1 MTDKRPHIKP
11 EELAGL
17 IRQYLAGE
25 LDDKAMHALER
36 QALDD
41 PFLADALEGYALH
54 TPEQTAHQE
63 DLETRLSERIA
74 SRGRIRP
81 MFYRIAAAAAILL
94 LMFSAGWFL
103 WEQQRRTPI
112 AGVNTSNSA
121 KEPASV
127 FSEHGDTAPSPAN
140 ADHPAQKITP
150 PTPAKPV
157 TAEKQAAKQEPAT
170 EAADKT
176 IPYAKNEAADKTVP
190 SVSRRVPDVDSSV
203 PATGMAIQAERAE
216 QQRNFAVPPAAN
228 KEKQIMIRGQNNYS
242 LGKPD
247 SQKNALNEVVVIGYG
262 IQKKRNVTGAVTVV
276 KESAISDSGTQAL
289 LQGKVAGVDVSSD
302 DTDIN
307 AYRAPAPLTGE
318 TAFQNYLKTKTVNPD
333 NIYNGTVR
341 VSFTVMPD
349 GSLQDFKIIR
359 HLNDACD
366 AEAIRVIKEGP
377 AWIPASDGKPAKVK
391 VRVKFNVQKDK

>member
-25 LDDKAMHALER
+25 LDDKAMHDLER

-54 TPEQTAHQE
+54 PPEQTAHQE
-63 DLETRLSERIA
+63 DLASRLSERIA

-103 WEQQRRTPI
+103 WEQQRKAPI

-121 KEPASV
+121 KEAAPV

-140 ADHPAQKITP
+140 ADHRAQKIIP

-157 TAEKQAAKQEPAT
+157 TVEKQMAQQEPVT
-170 EAADKT
+170 EAADKVV
-176 IPYAKNEAADKTVP
+176 PYAKNEAADKTVP
-190 SVSRRVPDVDSSV
+190 SADRRVPDIDSSV
-203 PATGMAIQAERAE
+203 PAAVPAIQAERAE
-216 QQRNFAVPPAAN
+216 SQRNFAAPPAAN
-228 KEKQIMIRGQNNYS
+228 KEKQIMIRGRNNYS

-247 SQKNALNEVVVIGYG
+247 SQNNALNEVVVVGYG
-262 IQKKRNVTGAVTVV
+262 TQKKQNVTGAVSVL
-276 KESAISDSGTQAL
+276 KESAIADSGTRSL
-289 LQGKVAGVDVSSD
+289 LEGKVAGVEVSSD

-307 AYRAPAPLTGE
+307 AYRAPAPITGE

-333 NIYNGTVR
+333 NQYHGTVR

-359 HLNDACD
+359 HLNDVCD

-391 VRVKFNVQKDK
+391 VRVKFNVQKNK

>member
-41 PFLADALEGYALH
+41 PFLADALEGYAMH

-63 DLETRLSERIA
+63 DLTSRLSERVA
-74 SRGRIRP
+74 SKGRVRP
-81 MFYRIAAAAAILL
+81 MFYRIAAAAILL

-103 WEQQRRTPI
+103 WDQQRRTPI
-112 AGVNTSNSA
+112 AGVSTPNA
-121 KEPASV
+121 AQEVAPV
-127 FSEHGDTAPSPAN
+127 LSEHGDTAPSPAN
-140 ADHPAQKITP
+140 ADHLAKKITT
-150 PTPAKPV
+150 PTPATPV
-157 TAEKQAAKQEPAT
+157 TDKKQPVNREQATAAAN
-170 EAADKT
+170 KT
-176 IPYAKNEAADKTVP
+176 VPYVRNEAADKTLP
-190 SVSRRVPDVDSSV
+190 SANRRVPDIDSSI
-203 PATGMAIQAERAE
+203 PAAAVQAETTERRQE
-216 QQRNFAVPPAAN
+216 FAPPPPAN
-228 KEKQIMIRGQNNYS
+228 KEKQVMIRGQKNYS
-242 LGKPD
+242 LSKLD
-247 SQKNALNEVVVIGYG
+247 SLHNQHNALSEVVVVGYSA
-262 IQKKRNVTGAVTVV
+262 QRKQNVTGSVSVLKKDAVF
-276 KESAISDSGTQAL
+276 KSDTQNVM
-289 LQGKVAGVDVSSD
+289 QGKVAGVEVSSD

-307 AYRAPAPLTGE
+307 AYRKPAPVTGE
-318 TAFQNYLKTKTVNPD
+318 TAFENYLKTKTVNPD
-333 NIYNGTVR
+333 NQYQGTVR
-341 VSFTVMPD
+341 VSFIVMPD

-377 AWIPASDGKPAKVK
+377 AWIPASDGKSAKVK